1 MIITKICGNLANTSL
16 RANLDLDYI
25 ELEWFEL
32 NKRIMRKTTRNN
44 LEIGINISENGF
56 SFNDQDILFD
66 DGVKAIIVKVIP
78 TKCIAINPASKSELA
93 VVCYELGNR
102 HASLF
107 IDENNPERLLVPFDQ
122 PMLILLKKILAGVE
136 VVDARL
142 VKPLTGHK
150 NISHEHHHH

>member
-1 MIITKICGNLANTSL
+1 MIITKICGNLTNTSL

-107 IDENNPERLLVPFDQ
+107 IDENNPECLLVPFDQ
-122 PMLILLKKILAGVE
+122 PMLVLLKKILAGVE
-136 VVDARL
+136 VLDARL

>member
-1 MIITKICGNLANTSL
+1 MANTRLLASL
-16 RANLDLDYI
+16 HLDYV

-78 TKCIAINPASKSELA
+78 TKCIAIDPGSKSELA

-107 IDENNPERLLVPFDQ
+107 IDENNPDRLLVPFDQ
-122 PMLILLKKILAGVE
+122 PMLVLLQKILVNVE

-142 VKPLTGHK
+142 VKPLTMQK
-150 NISHEHHHH
+150 NVSHGHHHH

>member
-1 MIITKICGNLANTSL
+1 MIITKICGNLASTSL

-122 PMLILLKKILAGVE
+122 PMLVLLKKILAGVE

-150 NISHEHHHH
+150 NISYEHHHH

>member
-1 MIITKICGNLANTSL
+1 MIITKICGNLANTQL

-44 LEIGINISENGF
+44 LELGINISENGF

-66 DGVKAIIVKVIP
+66 DGIKAIIVKVIP
-78 TKCIAINPASKSELA
+78 AKCIAISPASKSELA

-102 HASLF
+102 HAPLF
-107 IDENNPERLLVPFDQ
+107 IDENNPDCLLVPFDQ
-122 PMLILLKKILAGVE
+122 PMLVLLKKILANVE

-142 VKPLTGHK
+142 VKPLTAQK